1 MTVKIRSCFYYIW
14 SFYGFPIAG
23 KW

>member
-1 MTVKIRSCFYYIW
+1 MSVKIRSCFYYIW